1 MLALVLV
8 GLYAGA
14 PHLVDSFGISA
25 GDFAA
30 AVKSW
35 QKLKSSVANF
45 YKCTLKMQRSVVAL
59 EKVADVLNRCETLSR
74 FPLTNAIS
82 LMQHDDLPRQAPKI
96 ATKIGSHSPMI
107 GMEKRSII
115 MITKIDPT

>member
-59 EKVADVLNRCETLSR
+59 EKVADVLNRCETLPR

-82 LMQHDDLPRQAPKI
+82 IMQHDDLPRQARDRR
-96 ATKIGSHSPMI
+96 
-107 GMEKRSII
+107 KRNS
-115 MITKIDPT
+115 THGWRFVS